1 MKDQYDEPILVDV
14 APGKN
19 EIPADQIEA
28 EIRTICWE
36 QPFAVLAT
44 QGEGQPYT
52 SLISFAASDDLKHLV
67 FATPVQTRK
76 YSLLISNQKVALLI
90 DNRSK
95 QPASINSLGAVTITG
110 NARDV
115 SASGEAPVWRQI
127 LITRHS
133 YLEKFIES
141 SSSRLILI
149 EAERFF
155 YVRRFQEVFQWSPGK
170 PV

>member
-1 MKDQYDEPILVDV
+1 MQDQYDEPIFVDV
-14 APGKN
+14 ASGKS
-19 EIPADQIEA
+19 ESPADQIEA
-28 EIRTICWE
+28 EIKNLCGE

-52 SLISFAASDDLKHLV
+52 SLISFAAGEDLKYLV

-76 YSLLISNQKVALLI
+76 YNLLINNEKVALLI

-95 QPASINSLGAVTITG
+95 QPASINSLGAVTVTG
-110 NARDV
+110 SARDV
-115 SASGEAPVWRQI
+115 SDSGEAPVWRQI
-127 LITRHS
+127 LIGRHP
-133 YLEKFIES
+133 YLEKFIKS

-170 PV
+170 P